1 MVKPRCCP
9 RTRTCPLNYQWY
21 IVLYSPTRNA
31 FIPHSNP
38 LLGYFVSSNGISNRQ
53 NKVKYEGIE
62 RSEIPEWSYED
73 WNEEL
78 VEL

>member
-1 MVKPRCCP
+1 MH
-9 RTRTCPLNYQWY
+9 LF
-21 IVLYSPTRNA
+21 L
-31 FIPHSNP
+31 IPGLRP
-38 LLGYFVSSNGISNRQ
+38 SNRQ

>member
-31 FIPHSNP
+31 FIPHSTRRYAP
-38 LLGYFVSSNGISNRQ
+38 RSNRQ
-53 NKVKYEGIE
+53 NKVKYLSGVTRIGMK
-62 RSEIPEWSYED
+62 SS
-73 WNEEL
+73 
-78 VEL
+78 